1 MCTVPI
7 GTWFVWWHHTGC
19 RMRIGFE
26 TRGRKH
32 GWEEAQQEAPEA
44 HLGRRNDTQASISN
58 LTATTVIQATHVK
71 VDDMDRR
78 LDAWKEKS
86 IQ

>member
-1 MCTVPI
+1 
-7 GTWFVWWHHTGC
+7 
-19 RMRIGFE
+19 MRIGFE
-26 TRGRKH
+26 TQDRKH